1 MLLYALCREPGV
13 FALSPFCE
21 LHPLSLSGTYQQR
34 QEEHRPLLSVGYR
47 LLVFPPSFH
56 QAVSGEKK
64 KLTQTA
70 GGCSYK
76 KKDGGE

>member
-34 QEEHRPLLSVGYR
+34 HRKNTGLFYLLATG
-47 LLVFPPSFH
+47 FPPSFH